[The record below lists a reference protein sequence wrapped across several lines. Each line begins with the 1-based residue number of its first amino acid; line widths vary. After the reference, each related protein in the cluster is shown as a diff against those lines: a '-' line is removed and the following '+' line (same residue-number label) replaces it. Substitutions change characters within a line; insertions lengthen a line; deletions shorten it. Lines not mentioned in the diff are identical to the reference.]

1 MEQVFGIEV
10 KRSHAAEIFKSQV
23 NIKAFFEQYLDKDY
37 DALDRLYK
45 RVGSVLEGYE
55 EERKQLEEAAKAEK
69 EAREAEAQALF
80 EIYSK
85 NDSTYTIEQAR
96 SVIEIA
102 HGGSADIQ
110 VETKSSKPSKE
121 AKKWKVSIGG
131 KVVEK
136 ALQGRKSADLQ
147 KELEEKGFTET
158 WQLIVKEDQDAFIKY
173 AEEAISY
180 KGKIEEIKA
189 HFANGSKKK

>member
-10 KRSHAAEIFKSQV
+10 KRTHAAEIFKSQV

-37 DALDRLYK
+37 DALERLYK
-45 RVGSVLEGYE
+45 RVGTVLESYE

-69 EAREAEAQALF
+69 AAREAEAQALF

-96 SVIEIA
+96 TVIEIA
-102 HGGSADIQ
+102 HGGSAEIQ
-110 VETKSSKPSKE
+110 VETKTSKPRKE
-121 AKKWKVSIGG
+121 AKKWKLNIGG
-131 KVVEK
+131 EVVEK
-136 ALQGRKSADLQ
+136 ALQGRKPQEILDELQ
-147 KELEEKGFTET
+147 AQGYTDT
-158 WQLIVKEDQDAFIKY
+158 WQLIAKEDQEAFIKY

-189 HFANGSKKK
+189 HFAKGSKKK